1 MLNDA
6 GGIETDLTVFRLSET
21 AFMVV
26 TGTGQATKDAD
37 WIRRHMNGEAV
48 AVTDV
53 TSAYAVLGVAGP
65 RSEELL
71 QAVSSDALS
80 VADFPRYRHRE
91 IEAGYALVRAARL
104 SYTGE
109 AGFELYIPTEF
120 AAGVYDALFEAG
132 AAMGLT
138 DIGTLALTSLRVE
151 RGFRAWGHE
160 LSAADTPFEAGL
172 DHAVKLAKNVD
183 FTGRDAL
190 LRQRDAGLKRRH
202 VFLTLGAAA
211 YPIGSEPI
219 LHDGQPVGQ
228 VTSAT
233 FGHSVGGPVCM
244 GYVERPPAEIE
255 AMAEAGGFAVD
266 IACEAHPATRVSF
279 DPPYAGT

>member
-172 DHAVKLAKNVD
+172 DPASVQV
-183 FTGRDAL
+183 GR
-190 LRQRDAGLKRRH
+190 
-202 VFLTLGAAA
+202 
-211 YPIGSEPI
+211 
-219 LHDGQPVGQ
+219 
-228 VTSAT
+228 
-233 FGHSVGGPVCM
+233 GG
-244 GYVERPPAEIE
+244 GR
-255 AMAEAGGFAVD
+255 
-266 IACEAHPATRVSF
+266 
-279 DPPYAGT
+279 